1 MSRNLFVS
9 YDLNNPGQNYEKVI
23 AEIKRRGAWAK
34 VEYSL
39 FYLDTN
45 ETAQAVASA
54 VWRVM
59 DSNDK
64 LIVIDTTAN
73 LAVWYGIDQQA
84 SEFMKQRWNNLRLA
98 A

>member
-1 MSRNLFVS
+1 MACNLFVA

-23 AEIKRRGAWAK
+23 AEIKRHGSWVK
-34 VEYSL
+34 VEFSL

-45 ETAQAVASA
+45 ETAPQVRDA

-64 LIVIDTTAN
+64 LMVIEATDAAWNGLSKATGDAI
-73 LAVWYGIDQQA
+73 L
-84 SEFMKQRWNNLRLA
+84 QRWNRKA
-98 A
+98 AA